1 MRKRGTLIGLGL
13 SAAVLIVAGC
23 GAGEGSSGAA
33 AAQTAATDNA
43 GASQRVVN
51 VEVLVATEEPFA
63 DRVAVTGEVQAER
76 DVMVAAEESGV
87 IRQILVE
94 KGARLEAGQAIARI
108 DDRLLSAQHDQAVA
122 EADLAK
128 ETYERQ
134 RRLWE
139 RDSIGSELAY
149 LRAKYG
155 AETAAAN
162 ARVLATRLE
171 RTVIRAP
178 IAGVLDARLI
188 EVGTTVSAGTP
199 VARVIDAEPL
209 KVLAGVPERYAGT
222 VRPGAAV
229 TVAFDNGSVVQSRA
243 SFVGT
248 AIDSD
253 SRTFPVEVMV
263 ANPGGRLKPGMVA
276 NLRIASGSISGSL
289 LVPRDAV
296 LRAQSGYMVYV
307 ATERDGALV
316 AETRAV
322 VTGSGSEGRVVIRE
336 GLAAGDRVIVVGQH
350 QVAAGDRVR
359 ITATREVGS

>member
-1 MRKRGTLIGLGL
+1 MIGLSL
-13 SAAVLIVAGC
+13 AAALLVVVGC
-23 GAGEGSSGAA
+23 GAGEGSNGAA
-33 AAQTAATDNA
+33 AAQTATGDN
-43 GASQRVVN
+43 GGVPQRVVN
-51 VEVLVATEEPFA
+51 VEVQVASPESYAE
-63 DRVAVTGEVQAER
+63 RIAVTGEVQAER
-76 DVMVAAEESGV
+76 DVMVTAEESGV
-87 IRQILVE
+87 IRRIMVE
-94 KGARLEAGQAIARI
+94 KGERLAAGQAIAKI

-122 EADLAK
+122 EMQLAR

-139 RDSIGSELAY
+139 QDSIGSELAY

-155 AETAAAN
+155 AETAEAN

-171 RTVIRAP
+171 RTEIRAP

-188 EVGTTVSAGTP
+188 ELGSTVSAGAP

-229 TVAFDNGSVVQSRA
+229 SIAFDNGSTVDSRA

-248 AIDSD
+248 AIDSE
-253 SRTFPVEVMV
+253 SRTFPVEVLV
-263 ANPGGRLKPGMVA
+263 PNPGGRLKPGMVA
-276 NLRIASGSISGSL
+276 NLRIASGTASPSI

-296 LRAQSGYMVYV
+296 LRAQSGYIVYV
-307 ATERDGALV
+307 VTERAGALV
-316 AETRAV
+316 AESRPV
-322 VTGSGSEGRVVIRE
+322 VTGSGNEGRVVIRE
-336 GLAAGDRVIVVGQH
+336 GVTAGDQVVVVGQH

-359 ITATREVGS
+359 ITAKREVGS